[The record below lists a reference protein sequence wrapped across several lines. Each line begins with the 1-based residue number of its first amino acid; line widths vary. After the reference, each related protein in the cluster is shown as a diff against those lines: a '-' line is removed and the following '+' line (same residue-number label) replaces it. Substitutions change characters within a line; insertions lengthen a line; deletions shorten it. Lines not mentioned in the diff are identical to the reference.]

1 MVSIKCYNRSIEE
14 NFFIMLTGNTLIDT
28 IIENN
33 TADNKTL
40 AKKCGY
46 ATVTKS
52 GKEKILFTSFYEAVL
67 IAKGII
73 N

>member
-1 MVSIKCYNRSIEE
+1 
-14 NFFIMLTGNTLIDT
+14 MLTGNTLIET

-33 TADNKTL
+33 TVDDKTL

-46 ATVTKS
+46 TTVTKS
-52 GKEKILFTSFYEAVL
+52 GKEKILFTPFYEAVL

>member
-1 MVSIKCYNRSIEE
+1 
-14 NFFIMLTGNTLIDT
+14 MLTGNTLIDT
-28 IIENN
+28 IIKNN

-52 GKEKILFTSFYEAVL
+52 GKEKILFISFYEAVL
-67 IAKGII
+67 IAKGFI

>member
-33 TADNKTL
+33 TADDKTL

-52 GKEKILFTSFYEAVL
+52 GKEKILFTPFYEAVL

>member
-1 MVSIKCYNRSIEE
+1 MVSLEWYNTSIEE
-14 NFFIMLTGNTLIDT
+14 NFFIMLTGNTLIET

-33 TADNKTL
+33 TVDDKTL

-46 ATVTKS
+46 TTVTKS
-52 GKEKILFTSFYEAVL
+52 GKEKILFTPFYEAIL
-67 IAKGII
+67 IAKGIV

>member
-1 MVSIKCYNRSIEE
+1 
-14 NFFIMLTGNTLIDT
+14 MLTGNTLIET
-28 IIENN
+28 ITKNSTIDE
-33 TADNKTL
+33 KTL
-40 AKKCGY
+40 IKSCGY

-67 IAKGII
+67 VAKGCI

>member
-1 MVSIKCYNRSIEE
+1 
-14 NFFIMLTGNTLIDT
+14 MLTGNTLIET

-33 TADNKTL
+33 TSDDKTL
-40 AKKCGY
+40 ARKCGY

-52 GKEKILFTSFYEAVL
+52 GKEKILFTSFYEAIL
-67 IAKGII
+67 IAKGMV

>member
-1 MVSIKCYNRSIEE
+1 
-14 NFFIMLTGNTLIDT
+14 MLTGNTLIET
-28 IIENN
+28 VIENN
-33 TADNKTL
+33 TSDDKTL
-40 AKKCGY
+40 ARKCGY

-52 GKEKILFTSFYEAVL
+52 GKEKILFTSFYEALL

>member
-1 MVSIKCYNRSIEE
+1 M
-14 NFFIMLTGNTLIDT
+14 FIGNTLIET
-28 IIENN
+28 ITKNPTIDE
-33 TADNKTL
+33 KTL
-40 AKKCGY
+40 IKSCGY

-67 IAKGII
+67 VAKGCI